1 MLTEVRQLPRFS
13 ISFIEVDHASSLL
26 QQIVMTSVLNLIVYH
41 SPLFAAHWALFLPSP
56 TNSTSGR
63 RIHADG
69 SPASGFEVLFEEYDL
84 TQCTQSYE
92 GIELGAVEIIDLE
105 RVARSIEA
113 PKKSLVSA
121 SGSVRIHRYYV
132 RRPNLIYAVFDTF

>member
-1 MLTEVRQLPRFS
+1 
-13 ISFIEVDHASSLL
+13 
-26 QQIVMTSVLNLIVYH
+26 MTSVLNLIVYH

-56 TNSTSGR
+56 TNAKIGR

-84 TQCTQSYE
+84 TECTQRYKVI
-92 GIELGAVEIIDLE
+92 GLGVVEIKDLE
-105 RVARSIEA
+105 SVARSIEA

-121 SGSVRIHRYYV
+121 AGMVRFCTYYMLHL
-132 RRPNLIYAVFDTF
+132 NSS